1 MKIRVLLAGVLLL
14 ASTASAFAAGPYI
27 GVAGGVSIVHDSDDT
42 IPGFYKDT
50 IGYDTG
56 YGFNLSAGYSFDGFR
71 LEGEYGYKTADV
83 KDISGYSVSG
93 VDASF
98 NSFMVN
104 GYYDIKTNSAAT
116 PFIGAG
122 LGLINGEVDFD
133 GYGYTVDDTVLGYQ
147 LMAGVGFDLNKNVT
161 LDVSYRLQGAASDFE
176 KDGEKISYL
185 SSNFYGGIRYKF

>member
-1 MKIRVLLAGVLLL
+1 MKIRVLLAGLLLL
-14 ASTASAFAAGPYI
+14 ASTASSFAAGPYI
-27 GVAGGVSIVHDSDDT
+27 GVAGGVSIIHDSDYT
-42 IPGFYKDT
+42 IPGYYSET

-56 YGFNLSAGYSFDGFR
+56 YGLNLSAGYNFDGFR
-71 LEGEYGYKTADV
+71 LEGEYGYKAADV
-83 KDISGYSVSG
+83 KDISGYSYSG
-93 VDASF
+93 ADASF

-122 LGLINGEVDFD
+122 LGLINGELNDN
-133 GYGYTVDDTVLGYQ
+133 GYTVDDTVMGYQ
-147 LMAGVGFDLNKNVT
+147 LLAGVGFDLNKNVT

-176 KDGEKISYL
+176 KYGEKISYL

>member
-14 ASTASAFAAGPYI
+14 ASTTSAFAAGPYI
-27 GVAGGVSIVHDSDDT
+27 SAAGGVSIVHDSDDT

-50 IGYDTG
+50 IGYDAG
-56 YGFNLSAGYSFDGFR
+56 YGLNLSAGYDFGGFR
-71 LEGEYGYKTADV
+71 LEGEYGYKTADI
-83 KDISGYSVSG
+83 KDISGISSSG
-93 VDASF
+93 DASF

-122 LGLINGEVDFD
+122 LGLINGEVNFNE
-133 GYGYTVDDTVLGYQ
+133 YGYTVDDTVLGYQ
-147 LMAGVGFDLNKNVT
+147 LIAGVGFDLNKNVT

-176 KDGEKISYL
+176 EAGEKISYL